1 MKNLDVGEAEF
12 HTFHGK
18 LFVWNTGTT
27 LTLILASSTEKPVF
41 ESLQSL
47 KR

>member
-18 LFVWNTGTT
+18 LLVWNMGAT
-27 LTLILASSTEKPVF
+27 LTFILDSSTEKPMF
-41 ESLQSL
+41 ESLQSF